1 MNSIFDDFFVI
12 FVDEPLRALQ
22 LQTQICDFKH
32 IMQILKKA
40 QSIFVEP
47 INELCKAIDMELDK
61 TKNNIKYLKLLV
73 QPCNELGSVESVSE
87 IPVHL
92 EKILHLIRIIWTESE
107 AFNTVE
113 KITQLFMYLGNQII
127 AICHAKLDVQQ
138 IFKGCSRNG
147 IKIANMSIDSC
158 IAFKLIYENVKKFHE
173 KREEITLYPW
183 GLNSTIIFNQIDTF
197 IQRLHDLIN
206 ICNAMIVFGRY
217 DETTQI
223 PSPLL
228 DDEHFQ
234 NICQEVEKQF
244 KAGFKEIRALSAN
257 ILNVHSTDW
266 SENFEKFSS
275 LLKSLEDIVENMILN
290 VFLSVSNVEEAIDA
304 LCSLYYF
311 SLREKLRPTYLKKT
325 SEVSR

>member
-1 MNSIFDDFFVI
+1 MLTFL
-12 FVDEPLRALQ
+12 DEPLRALQ
-22 LQTQICDFKH
+22 LQTQTSDFKH
-32 IMQILKKA
+32 ILLILQKA

-47 INELCKAIDMELDK
+47 INELSKEIDSELGK
-61 TKNNIKYLKLLV
+61 TKNNIKFLKLLV
-73 QPCNELGSVESVSE
+73 QPCNDLNLVESVSE
-87 IPVHL
+87 IPLHL
-92 EKILHLIRIIWTESE
+92 EKIIHLIRIIWTESE
-107 AFNTVE
+107 AFNSTE
-113 KITQLFMYLGNQII
+113 KITQLFTYLGNQII
-127 AICHAKLDVQQ
+127 TICQDKLDVKK
-138 IFKGCSRNG
+138 IFKGYSRNG

-173 KREEITLYPW
+173 KREEIKKNPW
-183 GLNSTIIFNQIDTF
+183 NLNNTIIFNQIDTF

-217 DETTQI
+217 DETTHI

-228 DDEHFQ
+228 DGQNFQ

-244 KAGFKEIRALSAN
+244 KAGFKEIRAISTN
-257 ILNVHSTDW
+257 ILNVHCSEW
-266 SENFEKFSS
+266 SENFEKFST

-290 VFLSVSNVEEAIDA
+290 VFLSVSNVEEAICA

-325 SEVSR
+325 SEVKTLN

>member
-1 MNSIFDDFFVI
+1 M
-12 FVDEPLRALQ
+12 
-22 LQTQICDFKH
+22 
-32 IMQILKKA
+32 
-40 QSIFVEP
+40 EP
-47 INELCKAIDMELDK
+47 INELCKGIEVELGK
-61 TKNNIKYLKLLV
+61 TKSNIKYLKLLV
-73 QPCNELGSVESVSE
+73 QPCNELNVVESVSE

-92 EKILHLIRIIWTESE
+92 EKIFHLIRIIWIESE

-113 KITQLFMYLGNQII
+113 KITQLFTYLGNQII
-127 AICHAKLDVQQ
+127 TICQTKLDIKE
-138 IFKGCSRNG
+138 IFKGKSRNG

-158 IAFKLIYENVKKFHE
+158 IAFKLIYENVQKFHE
-173 KREEITLYPW
+173 KREENKKHPW
-183 GLNSTIIFNQIDTF
+183 TLNSTIIFNQIDTF

-217 DETTQI
+217 DETNHI

-228 DDEHFQ
+228 DGENFQ
-234 NICQEVEKQF
+234 SICQEVEKQF
-244 KAGFKEIRALSAN
+244 NSGFKEIRAISSK
-257 ILNVHSTDW
+257 ILNVHCTDW
-266 SENFEKFSS
+266 SENFDKFST

-325 SEVSR
+325 SEVEFMF

>member
-1 MNSIFDDFFVI
+1 
-12 FVDEPLRALQ
+12 
-22 LQTQICDFKH
+22 
-32 IMQILKKA
+32 MQILQKA

-47 INELCKAIDMELDK
+47 INELCKEIETELCK
-61 TKNNIKYLKLLV
+61 TKSNIKYLKLLV
-73 QPCNELGSVESVSE
+73 QPCNDLNIVESVLE
-87 IPVHL
+87 IPIHL
-92 EKILHLIRIIWTESE
+92 QKIIHLIRIIWTESE
-107 AFNTVE
+107 AFNTIE
-113 KITQLFMYLGNQII
+113 KMTQLCTYLGNQII
-127 AICHAKLDVQQ
+127 TICQAKLDVKQ
-138 IFKGCSRNG
+138 IFKGNSRNG

-173 KREEITLYPW
+173 NREEIKKFPW
-183 GLNSTIIFNQIDTF
+183 SLNNTIIFNQIDTF

-228 DDEHFQ
+228 DGENFQ
-234 NICQEVEKQF
+234 NICQEVESQF
-244 KAGFKEIRALSAN
+244 KSGFKEIRALSSN

-266 SENFEKFSS
+266 SERFEKFST
-275 LLKSLEDIVENMILN
+275 LLRSLEDIVENMILN

-325 SEVSR
+325 SEVNKFFARVVIAKSFDIFCFLLDLGNVSEGN